1 MDEDGSSPVVY
12 PTSPNPKKRTQITSG
27 HETAA
32 VGAEEASKRSK
43 QLENMTTPE
52 VVVEGPPTVKVEEA
66 VKADEEDA
74 AQTLTSLAQISA

>member
-1 MDEDGSSPVVY
+1 MEEDGSSLIVY
-12 PTSPNPKKRTQITSG
+12 PTSPNPKKRTQITTG

-43 QLENMTTPE
+43 QLDNMTTPE
-52 VVVEGPPTVKVEEA
+52 VVVEAPPTVKVEE
-66 VKADEEDA
+66 VEADEEDA